1 MYYNKLICYKAR
13 KRLLSYVIYK
23 VNMSCTVATQTT
35 TFLPKTVQV
44 LQLTHLKPRFF
55 SRMKRMITKTLVT
68 GKKMASHEAYVKKET
83 NSFVNIM
90 SKLALFN
97 ASIAKKEAKVA
108 KKEAKVAKKDAK
120 VAKKDA
126 KVAKKEVKVA
136 KKEAKV
142 TKKDAKVAKEAKVA
156 KKEAKVAKEAAKQA
170 KEMTIFVKQMTKLAL
185 YNDSIV
191 KKEAKTVKKQAKT
204 AIKELEK
211 QQKEARRNARKSIH
225 TMEKKGTKSDKIAE
239 KVKTLYN
246 DEDARDMIARLRQ
259 DYVEHVLKV

>member
-142 TKKDAKVAKEAKVA
+142 TKKDAKVAKETKKV
-156 KKEAKVAKEAAKQA
+156 EKEAAKQA
-170 KEMTIFVKQMTKLAL
+170 KEMTIFVNQMTKLAL